1 MNMID
6 KEDLRELLLKD
17 GPTRNESLLMLKIA
31 ELEGRIVYLRDLLLY
46 SEDQRSKVQ
55 AINDDVKRQLYDVME
70 KIREL
75 EYV

>member
-1 MNMID
+1 MNIAD

-17 GPTRNESLLMLKIA
+17 GHTRNESLLMLHIA
-31 ELEGRIVYLRDLLLY
+31 ELDGRILYLRDLLLY

-75 EYV
+75 KYV